1 MYNIIIIFLLVPNII
16 FSQELYS
23 VDSLSLETNVDC
35 MLLDDKKER
44 KKFNRAESVIIK
56 GRQDV
61 KRLYDAM
68 DLVNK
73 LTSPLHR
80 SVLKTEIYW
89 LREKYFEAMN
99 QGLRVIENCPD
110 EFPYVY
116 YFLGHI
122 SFIQKDY
129 VASANYL
136 KKSIELELSDPYYSD
151 AIMMYEKAKILSDI
165 INNPVEFKPFVIKGI
180 SSKYDEYLAIISP
193 DQEFAFYTRRL
204 IKKTK
209 QDIAETSVEEF
220 TFSQKK
226 DGVFSYGDAMRYPF
240 NLTDNEGGATVTID
254 NNVLYYTKCSRDSKG
269 YNNCDIY
276 YTTKI
281 KSLDGTY
288 RWSESKEFP
297 KSISKKNAWDS
308 QPTVSSDGNTIIFSS
323 NRKGGYGKTDLYEIT
338 FENNQWSVPKN
349 LGTNIN
355 SAEEEKSPFL
365 HTDGKTLFFSSTNFP
380 TLGGFDIFYSR
391 KDSLGKWQKPINIG
405 YPINTS
411 TDEVSLFVSTDGK
424 TAYFASNKLIGEGG
438 WDIYGFPLYE
448 DAKPERVL
456 FLKGDLNDEDG
467 TFVKDIEIEIK
478 NLTTQKITTI
488 KVDKGSYVGAI
499 TLEDNDDVLLSIK
512 EEGYAFYSEYIDA
525 DDSNYIS
532 PSTLNIELEQI
543 SEGSS
548 FKIDNIYFN
557 TNSYEINQ
565 ISEQVI
571 NEFIN
576 YLRVNKSIVIEINGY
591 TDNVGSFRDNQV
603 LSENRAK
610 AVYEHIVSNGIQKN
624 RISYNGFGEEFPVDS
639 NDNEEG
645 RSKNRRTEFKVISK

>member
-1 MYNIIIIFLLVPNII
+1 MYNIIIIFLLIPNII

-23 VDSLSLETNVDC
+23 VDSLSLEPNVDC
-35 MLLDDKKER
+35 MLFDDKKEM
-44 KKFNRAESVIIK
+44 KKFNKAESVIVK

-73 LTSPLHR
+73 LTSQLHR

-89 LREKYFEAMN
+89 LREKYFDAMN

-151 AIMMYEKAKILSDI
+151 AIMMYEKAKLLSDI
-165 INNPVEFKPFVIKGI
+165 INNPVEFKPYVIKGI

-240 NLTDNEGGATVTID
+240 NRTDNEGGATVTID

-281 KSLDGTY
+281 KSTDGTY

-380 TLGGFDIFYSR
+380 SLGGFDIFYSR
-391 KDSLGKWQKPINIG
+391 KDTTGKWQKPINIG

-591 TDNVGSFRDNQV
+591 TDNVGSSRDNQV

-610 AVYEHIVSNGIQKN
+610 AVYEYIVSNGIQKN

>member
-1 MYNIIIIFLLVPNII
+1 MYNFIIIFLLIPNII

-23 VDSLSLETNVDC
+23 VDSLSLEENVDC
-35 MLLDDKKER
+35 LILDDKKER
-44 KKFNRAESVIIK
+44 KKFIKAESVIIK
-56 GRQDV
+56 GRQDI
-61 KRLYDAM
+61 KRLYNAM
-68 DLVNK
+68 DLANK

-89 LREKYFEAMN
+89 LREKYFDAME
-99 QGLRVIENCPD
+99 QGLKVIESCPD
-110 EFPYVY
+110 VFPNVY

-136 KKSIELELSDPYYSD
+136 KKSIELELADPYYSD
-151 AIMMYEKAKILSDI
+151 GVMMYEKAKILSDI
-165 INNPVEFKPFVIKGI
+165 ISDPVEFKPFVIKGI

-193 DQEFAFYTRRL
+193 DQEYAFYTRRL

-220 TFSQKK
+220 TLSQKK
-226 DGVFSYGDAMRYPF
+226 DGVFSDGDAMKYPF
-240 NLTDNEGGATVTID
+240 NRTDNEGGATVTID
-254 NNVLYYTKCSRDSKG
+254 NNILYYTKCTRDSKG

-281 KSLDGTY
+281 KSTDGTY
-288 RWSESKEFP
+288 RWSESREFP
-297 KSISKKNAWDS
+297 KSISKKNSWDS

-323 NRKGGYGKTDLYEIT
+323 NRKGGYGKTDLYEIN
-338 FENNQWSVPKN
+338 FENNQWSAPKN
-349 LGTNIN
+349 LGTDIN

-438 WDIYGFPLYE
+438 WDIYGFPLHE
-448 DAKPERVL
+448 AAKPERVL
-456 FLKGDLNDEDG
+456 FLKGDLYDEDG
-467 TFVKDIEIEIK
+467 TFAKDIEIEVK

-488 KVDKGSYVGAI
+488 KVNKGSYVGAI

-512 EEGYAFYSEYIDA
+512 EEGYAFYSKYIDA
-525 DDSNYIS
+525 KDSTYIS
-532 PSTLNIELEQI
+532 PSTLNIDLEQL
-543 SEGSS
+543 SAGSS
-548 FKIDNIYFN
+548 FKIDNIYFA

-565 ISEQVI
+565 VSGQVI

-591 TDNVGSFRDNQV
+591 TDNVGSSADNQI

-610 AVYEHIVSNGIQKN
+610 SVYEYIISNGIQKN
-624 RISYNGFGEEFPVDS
+624 RISYNGFGEEFPVDN
-639 NDNEEG
+639 NDSEEG
-645 RSKNRRTEFKVISK
+645 RSKNRRTEFKIISK

>member
-23 VDSLSLETNVDC
+23 VDSLSLDTNVDC

-240 NLTDNEGGATVTID
+240 NLTDNEGV
-254 NNVLYYTKCSRDSKG
+254 
-269 YNNCDIY
+269 
-276 YTTKI
+276 
-281 KSLDGTY
+281 
-288 RWSESKEFP
+288 
-297 KSISKKNAWDS
+297 
-308 QPTVSSDGNTIIFSS
+308 Q
-323 NRKGGYGKTDLYEIT
+323 
-338 FENNQWSVPKN
+338 Q
-349 LGTNIN
+349 
-355 SAEEEKSPFL
+355 
-365 HTDGKTLFFSSTNFP
+365 
-380 TLGGFDIFYSR
+380 
-391 KDSLGKWQKPINIG
+391 
-405 YPINTS
+405 
-411 TDEVSLFVSTDGK
+411 
-424 TAYFASNKLIGEGG
+424 
-438 WDIYGFPLYE
+438 
-448 DAKPERVL
+448 
-456 FLKGDLNDEDG
+456 
-467 TFVKDIEIEIK
+467 
-478 NLTTQKITTI
+478 
-488 KVDKGSYVGAI
+488 
-499 TLEDNDDVLLSIK
+499 
-512 EEGYAFYSEYIDA
+512 
-525 DDSNYIS
+525 
-532 PSTLNIELEQI
+532 
-543 SEGSS
+543 
-548 FKIDNIYFN
+548 
-557 TNSYEINQ
+557 
-565 ISEQVI
+565 
-571 NEFIN
+571 
-576 YLRVNKSIVIEINGY
+576 
-591 TDNVGSFRDNQV
+591 
-603 LSENRAK
+603 
-610 AVYEHIVSNGIQKN
+610 
-624 RISYNGFGEEFPVDS
+624 
-639 NDNEEG
+639 
-645 RSKNRRTEFKVISK
+645 

>member
-1 MYNIIIIFLLVPNII
+1 MNNIIIIFLLIPNII

-23 VDSLSLETNVDC
+23 VDSLSLEENEDC
-35 MLLDDKKER
+35 LLLDDKKER
-44 KKFNRAESVIIK
+44 KKFNKAESIVIK
-56 GRQDV
+56 GRKDI
-61 KRLYDAM
+61 KRLYEAM
-68 DLVNK
+68 DLANK
-73 LTSPLHR
+73 LASSLHR

-89 LREKYFEAMN
+89 LREKYFDAME
-99 QGLRVIENCPD
+99 QGLRVIKNCPD
-110 EFPYVY
+110 EFPNVY

-129 VASANYL
+129 VSSANYL
-136 KKSIELELSDPYYSD
+136 QKSIELELSDPYYSD
-151 AIMMYEKAKILSDI
+151 GIMMYEKAKILSDI
-165 INNPVEFKPFVIKGI
+165 ITNPVEFKPFVIKGI

-193 DQEFAFYTRRL
+193 DQELAFFTRRL

-220 TFSQKK
+220 TLSQKK
-226 DGVFSYGDAMRYPF
+226 DGVFSDGDAMKYPF
-240 NLTDNEGGATVTID
+240 NRTDNEGGATVTID
-254 NNVLYYTKCSRDSKG
+254 NNTLYYTKCTRDSKG

-281 KSLDGTY
+281 KSADGTY

-297 KSISKKNAWDS
+297 KYISKKDAWDS
-308 QPTVSSDGNTIIFSS
+308 QPTVSSDGKTIIFSS
-323 NRKGGYGKTDLYEIT
+323 NRKGGYGKTDLYETT
-338 FENNQWSVPKN
+338 FENNKWGAPKN
-349 LGTNIN
+349 LGANIN

-391 KDSLGKWQKPINIG
+391 KDSTGKWQKPINIG

-411 TDEVSLFVSTDGK
+411 TDEVSMFVSTDGK
-424 TAYFASNKLIGEGG
+424 TGYFASNKLIGEGG
-438 WDIYGFPLYE
+438 WDIYGFPLHGA
-448 DAKPERVL
+448 AKPERVL
-456 FLKGDLNDEDG
+456 FLKGDLYDEDG
-467 TFVKDIEIEIK
+467 RYAKDIEIEVK

-512 EEGYAFYSEYIDA
+512 EEGYAFYSEYIDSE
-525 DDSNYIS
+525 DSTYIS
-532 PSTLNIELEQI
+532 PSTLNIDLKQI
-543 SEGSS
+543 SAGSS
-548 FKIDNIYFN
+548 FKIDNIYFA

-591 TDNVGSFRDNQV
+591 TDNIGSSSDNQV
-603 LSENRAK
+603 LSENRAR
-610 AVYEHIVSNGIQKN
+610 AVYEHIVSNGIQKS
-624 RISYNGFGEEFPVDS
+624 RISYNGFGEDFPVDS
-639 NDNEEG
+639 NDTEEG

>member
-1 MYNIIIIFLLVPNII
+1 MV
-16 FSQELYS
+16 
-23 VDSLSLETNVDC
+23 
-35 MLLDDKKER
+35 
-44 KKFNRAESVIIK
+44 
-56 GRQDV
+56 
-61 KRLYDAM
+61 
-68 DLVNK
+68 
-73 LTSPLHR
+73 
-80 SVLKTEIYW
+80 
-89 LREKYFEAMN
+89 
-99 QGLRVIENCPD
+99 
-110 EFPYVY
+110 
-116 YFLGHI
+116 
-122 SFIQKDY
+122 
-129 VASANYL
+129 
-136 KKSIELELSDPYYSD
+136 
-151 AIMMYEKAKILSDI
+151 
-165 INNPVEFKPFVIKGI
+165 
-180 SSKYDEYLAIISP
+180 
-193 DQEFAFYTRRL
+193 
-204 IKKTK
+204 
-209 QDIAETSVEEF
+209 
-220 TFSQKK
+220 
-226 DGVFSYGDAMRYPF
+226 
-240 NLTDNEGGATVTID
+240 LTDGLNLK
-254 NNVLYYTKCSRDSKG
+254 N
-269 YNNCDIY
+269 
-276 YTTKI
+276 
-281 KSLDGTY
+281 
-288 RWSESKEFP
+288 FQ

-411 TDEVSLFVSTDGK
+411 TDQVSLFVSTDGK

-438 WDIYGFPLYE
+438 MDIYGFPLYE

>member
-16 FSQELYS
+16 CSQELYS

-89 LREKYFEAMN
+89 LREKYFDAMN

-151 AIMMYEKAKILSDI
+151 AIMMYEKAKLLSDI

-226 DGVFSYGDAMRYPF
+226 DGVFSDGDAMRYPF

-610 AVYEHIVSNGIQKN
+610 AVYEYIVSNGIQKN

>member
-99 QGLRVIENCPD
+99 QGRRVIENCPD

-204 IKKTK
+204 VKKTK

-226 DGVFSYGDAMRYPF
+226 DGVFSNGDAMRYPF

-438 WDIYGFPLYE
+438 MDIYGFPLYE

>member
-73 LTSPLHR
+73 LTSSLHK

-193 DQEFAFYTRRL
+193 DQELAFYTRRL

-254 NNVLYYTKCSRDSKG
+254 NNVLYYTKCTRDSKG

-281 KSLDGTY
+281 KSLDGTL
-288 RWSESKEFP
+288 
-297 KSISKKNAWDS
+297 
-308 QPTVSSDGNTIIFSS
+308 QMV
-323 NRKGGYGKTDLYEIT
+323 
-338 FENNQWSVPKN
+338 
-349 LGTNIN
+349 
-355 SAEEEKSPFL
+355 
-365 HTDGKTLFFSSTNFP
+365 
-380 TLGGFDIFYSR
+380 
-391 KDSLGKWQKPINIG
+391 
-405 YPINTS
+405 
-411 TDEVSLFVSTDGK
+411 
-424 TAYFASNKLIGEGG
+424 
-438 WDIYGFPLYE
+438 
-448 DAKPERVL
+448 
-456 FLKGDLNDEDG
+456 
-467 TFVKDIEIEIK
+467 
-478 NLTTQKITTI
+478 
-488 KVDKGSYVGAI
+488 
-499 TLEDNDDVLLSIK
+499 
-512 EEGYAFYSEYIDA
+512 
-525 DDSNYIS
+525 
-532 PSTLNIELEQI
+532 
-543 SEGSS
+543 
-548 FKIDNIYFN
+548 
-557 TNSYEINQ
+557 
-565 ISEQVI
+565 
-571 NEFIN
+571 
-576 YLRVNKSIVIEINGY
+576 
-591 TDNVGSFRDNQV
+591 
-603 LSENRAK
+603 
-610 AVYEHIVSNGIQKN
+610 
-624 RISYNGFGEEFPVDS
+624 
-639 NDNEEG
+639 
-645 RSKNRRTEFKVISK
+645 

>member
-1 MYNIIIIFLLVPNII
+1 M
-16 FSQELYS
+16 
-23 VDSLSLETNVDC
+23 
-35 MLLDDKKER
+35 
-44 KKFNRAESVIIK
+44 
-56 GRQDV
+56 
-61 KRLYDAM
+61 
-68 DLVNK
+68 
-73 LTSPLHR
+73 
-80 SVLKTEIYW
+80 
-89 LREKYFEAMN
+89 
-99 QGLRVIENCPD
+99 
-110 EFPYVY
+110 
-116 YFLGHI
+116 
-122 SFIQKDY
+122 
-129 VASANYL
+129 
-136 KKSIELELSDPYYSD
+136 
-151 AIMMYEKAKILSDI
+151 
-165 INNPVEFKPFVIKGI
+165 
-180 SSKYDEYLAIISP
+180 
-193 DQEFAFYTRRL
+193 
-204 IKKTK
+204 
-209 QDIAETSVEEF
+209 
-220 TFSQKK
+220 
-226 DGVFSYGDAMRYPF
+226 
-240 NLTDNEGGATVTID
+240 
-254 NNVLYYTKCSRDSKG
+254 
-269 YNNCDIY
+269 
-276 YTTKI
+276 
-281 KSLDGTY
+281 
-288 RWSESKEFP
+288 
-297 KSISKKNAWDS
+297 
-308 QPTVSSDGNTIIFSS
+308 
-323 NRKGGYGKTDLYEIT
+323 
-338 FENNQWSVPKN
+338 
-349 LGTNIN
+349 
-355 SAEEEKSPFL
+355 
-365 HTDGKTLFFSSTNFP
+365 
-380 TLGGFDIFYSR
+380 
-391 KDSLGKWQKPINIG
+391 
-405 YPINTS
+405 
-411 TDEVSLFVSTDGK
+411 
-424 TAYFASNKLIGEGG
+424 
-438 WDIYGFPLYE
+438 DIYGFPLYE

>member
-1 MYNIIIIFLLVPNII
+1 
-16 FSQELYS
+16 
-23 VDSLSLETNVDC
+23 

>member
-1 MYNIIIIFLLVPNII
+1 MYNFIIIILLIPNILL
-16 FSQELYS
+16 SQELYS
-23 VDSLSLETNVDC
+23 VDSLSLDTNEDC
-35 MLLDDKKER
+35 LLLDDKKER
-44 KKFNRAESVIIK
+44 KKFTKAESIVVK
-56 GRQDV
+56 GRQDI

-68 DLVNK
+68 NLANK

-89 LREKYFEAMN
+89 LREKYFDAMEE
-99 QGLRVIENCPD
+99 GVRVIEKCPD
-110 EFPYVY
+110 TYPLIYF
-116 YFLGHI
+116 FLGHI

-129 VASANYL
+129 VKSANYL
-136 KKSIELELSDPYYSD
+136 QKSLELELSDPYYSD
-151 AIMMYEKAKILSDI
+151 AIMMYEKAKILSGI
-165 INNPVEFKPFVIKGI
+165 ISDPVEFKPYVLNGI

-204 IKKTK
+204 LKKTK

-226 DGVFSYGDAMRYPF
+226 DSVFSDGEAMKYPF
-240 NLTDNEGGATVTID
+240 NRSDNEGGAAVTID
-254 NNVLYYTKCSRDSKG
+254 NKILYYTKCTRDSKG
-269 YNNCDIY
+269 YNNCDLF
-276 YTTKI
+276 YTVKI
-281 KSLDGTY
+281 ENSDGTY
-288 RWSESKEFP
+288 RWSESREFP

-323 NRKGGYGKTDLYEIT
+323 NRKGGYGKTDLYEII
-338 FENNQWSVPKN
+338 FENNQWSAPKN
-349 LGTNIN
+349 LGANIN
-355 SAEEEKSPFL
+355 SAEDEKSPFL

-424 TAYFASNKLIGEGG
+424 TAYFASNKLIGKGG

-448 DAKPERVL
+448 AAKPERVL
-456 FLKGDLNDEDG
+456 FLKGDLYDEDG
-467 TFVKDIEIEIK
+467 TFAKDIEIEVK
-478 NLTTQKITTI
+478 NLTTQKVTTI
-488 KVDKGSYVGAI
+488 KVNKGSYVGAI

-512 EEGYAFYSEYIDA
+512 EEGYAFYSKYIDA
-525 DDSNYIS
+525 KDSAYIS
-532 PSTLNIELEQI
+532 PSTLNIDLEQLNN
-543 SEGSS
+543 GSS
-548 FKIDNIYFN
+548 FKIDNIYFA

-565 ISEQVI
+565 ISEEVI
-571 NEFIN
+571 NEFIS

-591 TDNVGSFRDNQV
+591 TDNIGSSIDNQV

-610 AVYEHIVSNGIQKN
+610 AVYEYITSNGIQKN
-624 RISYNGFGEEFPVDS
+624 RISYNGFGEDYPVYS

-645 RSKNRRTEFKVISK
+645 RSKNRRTEFKIISK